1 MKKKV
6 YLICYAIFQFILGT
20 CYFIFSKALATN
32 YVEMFDELLKS
43 VPEEL
48 KTMFTEILNVETL
61 SSSYRLIG
69 VIGAVVALVLLYFV
83 LRYKISQKKG
93 VMLGLTIA
101 LLLLFTDVI
110 FALAFSIIALIMIAK
125 TPKEEVVSEIKDD
138 KEDKEKKEIQ
148 KLRPL
153 KVTSKDLLLTIIF
166 TGLYFTQF
174 FLPSLSNDIIVS
186 LIMEVVYYLG
196 VFGFGL
202 YVYGKRI
209 KRDGEA
215 FKKNIGTYLKYAL
228 KMWGIMFALSYVAV
242 ILRLV
247 LGGDAVTANQAGLNE
262 MPIWYVGPLA
272 VIWAPFVEELLF
284 RIGLRRFVKNDVV
297 YIALSAIIF
306 GLLHTFSSETGLYN
320 IIVQSL
326 QYMVMGGVMAYAYS
340 KTNNMFVNISI
351 HAFQN
356 TLGVLLM
363 LFM

>member
-1 MKKKV
+1 MKKKI
-6 YLICYAIFQFILGT
+6 YLIVYSIFQLIISLSYT
-20 CYFIFSKALATN
+20 LFSRDIATSYMKTLDEALA
-32 YVEMFDELLKS
+32 ML
-43 VPEEL
+43 PEEF
-48 KTMFTEILNVETL
+48 KTMFTDIITVDSL
-61 SSSYRLIG
+61 SGSYKLIG
-69 VIGAVVALVLLYFV
+69 IVGLVLSVVLLYFV
-83 LRYKISQKKG
+83 LKHKVSEKKG

-101 LLLLFTDVI
+101 SLVLFSDT
-110 FALAFSIIALIMIAK
+110 IIAVALGVIAVIMVGT
-125 TPKEEVVSEIKDD
+125 TPKTVVEGE
-138 KEDKEKKEIQ
+138 KENKETVKEKKHIQ
-148 KLRPL
+148 RLRPL
-153 KVTSKDLLLTIIF
+153 KVDSKDLLLTIVF

-174 FLPSLSNDIIVS
+174 FLPSLVSNVIVA
-186 LIMEVVYYLG
+186 LIMEVVYYVA
-196 VFGFGL
+196 VFGFGI
-202 YVYGKRI
+202 YVYNKRI

-228 KMWGIMFALSYVAV
+228 KMWGIMFLLSYVAV

-247 LGGDAVTANQAGLNE
+247 LGGEVVTANQAGLNE

-306 GLLHTFSSETGLYN
+306 GLLHTFSSETGIYN

-356 TLGVLLM
+356 ALGILLM

>member
-6 YLICYAIFQFILGT
+6 YLICYAIFQFILGA
-20 CYFIFSKALATN
+20 CYFIFSKGLASN
-32 YVEMFDELLKS
+32 YIDMLDELLVS
-43 VPEEL
+43 IPEEF
-48 KTMFTEILNVETL
+48 KTVLSELLNVESL
-61 SSSYRLIG
+61 SGSYKLIG
-69 VIGAVVALVLLYFV
+69 VSGAIVALVLLYFV
-83 LRYKISQKKG
+83 LRYKVSEKKG
-93 VMLGLTIA
+93 AMLGLTIT
-101 LLLLFTDVI
+101 LLLLFSDVI
-110 FALAFSIIALIMIAK
+110 FALAFSIVAIIMIAK
-125 TPKEEVVSEIKDD
+125 TPKEEVVGEKKEIT
-138 KEDKEKKEIQ
+138 EVKEKKEIQ
-148 KLRPL
+148 RLRPL
-153 KVTSKDLLLTIIF
+153 KVTSKDLLLTVIF

-174 FLPSLSNDIIVS
+174 FLPSLISDVIVS
-186 LIMEVVYYLG
+186 LIAEVLYYVI
-196 VFGFGL
+196 VFGFGI
-202 YVYGKRI
+202 YVYSKRI

-228 KMWGIMFALSYVAV
+228 KMWGIMFLLSYAAV

-247 LGGDAVTANQAGLNE
+247 LGGDVVTANQAGLNE

-272 VIWAPFVEELLF
+272 IIWAPFIEELLF
-284 RIGLRRFVKNDVV
+284 RIGLRRFVKNDII

-326 QYMVMGGVMAYAYS
+326 QYMVMGGVMAYAYN

>member
-1 MKKKV
+1 MKKKI
-6 YLICYAIFQFILGT
+6 YLIIYSVFQLFLALGYALFSKDIASNFLDTFNETVAMFPEEMQS
-20 CYFIFSKALATN
+20 IFS
-32 YVEMFDELLKS
+32 EMFTVDS
-43 VPEEL
+43 
-48 KTMFTEILNVETL
+48 L
-61 SSSYRLIG
+61 SGSYKLIG
-69 VIGAVVALVLLYFV
+69 IVGVIVAVILLYFV
-83 LRYKISQKKG
+83 IRHNIGEKKG
-93 VMLGLTIA
+93 AILGLTIA
-101 LLLLFTDVI
+101 SLVLFSDVLLALVLGVI
-110 FALAFSIIALIMIAK
+110 AIVVIAK
-125 TPKEEVVSEIKDD
+125 TPKVEVKGESSEVVV
-138 KEDKEKKEIQ
+138 KEKKQIQ

-153 KVTSKDLLLTIIF
+153 KVDSKDLLLTIVF

-174 FLPSLSNDIIVS
+174 FLPSLMNNIIVS
-186 LIMEVVYYLG
+186 LIMEVVYYVA
-196 VFGFGL
+196 VFGFGI
-202 YVYGKRI
+202 YVYNKRI

-215 FKKNIGTYLKYAL
+215 FKKNVGGYLKYAL
-228 KMWGIMFALSYVAV
+228 KMWGVMFLLSYVAV

-297 YIALSAIIF
+297 YVALSAIIF
-306 GLLHTFSSETGLYN
+306 GLLHTFTSETGFYN